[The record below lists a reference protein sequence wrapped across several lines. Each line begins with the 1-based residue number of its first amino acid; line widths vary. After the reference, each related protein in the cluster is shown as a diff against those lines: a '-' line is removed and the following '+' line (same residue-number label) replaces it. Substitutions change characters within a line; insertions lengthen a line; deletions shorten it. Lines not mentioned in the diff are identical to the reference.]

1 MSLLPPGDSQ
11 WGDVTWEDDGDGD
24 EEPRESALPT
34 EPAAEA
40 GRAAAQATPEPHPE
54 MARVGASKRKSLQEI
69 KDCCSVDEVAD
80 GLRSTDGTLCSRN
93 ACPNKRACAALLG
106 ATLTLA
112 CIGIRQEAFAGPRQP
127 GLAGAS
133 DARADL
139 AFNVLRGSY
148 APMLEHGTFQFKVE
162 QQPICEGVAR
172 WLRGFHFG
180 AQWDS
185 QKERVMGGC
194 TSARDEN
201 GQGSGLGKRARGGKM
216 GVAPSEK
223 CYKSG
228 HIVAWLE
235 NLASLIGDHM
245 PGGDQRHCD
254 VLVLP
259 FRRWAEVHSRYN
271 QACEMVPGFA
281 HFQASSPVF
290 GCPPAMKTETV
301 TVVVGVGS
309 VTTSIS

>member
-1 MSLLPPGDSQ
+1 MQSECLSEQTGVCCS
-11 WGDVTWEDDGDGD
+11 
-24 EEPRESALPT
+24 PRSN
-34 EPAAEA
+34 
-40 GRAAAQATPEPHPE
+40 
-54 MARVGASKRKSLQEI
+54 VGACVHRN
-69 KDCCSVDEVAD
+69 
-80 GLRSTDGTLCSRN
+80 STRGVRWSSPTW
-93 ACPNKRACAALLG
+93 
-106 ATLTLA
+106 
-112 CIGIRQEAFAGPRQP
+112 IPRQP

-185 QKERVMGGC
+185 QKERAMGGC

-201 GQGSGLGKRARGGKM
+201 GQGIGLGKRARGGKM

-235 NLASLIGDHM
+235 NLASLIGS
-245 PGGDQRHCD
+245 GSSGSNTSRH
-254 VLVLP
+254 
-259 FRRWAEVHSRYN
+259 RR
-271 QACEMVPGFA
+271 P
-281 HFQASSPVF
+281 ASSPMPTFTSNGLYYLPHTMTRATKGRMVPLWVVALCR
-290 GCPPAMKTETV
+290 GL
-301 TVVVGVGS
+301 VVVPVGAGIGVVAQRVGLARA
-309 VTTSIS
+309 ISGWVGVEFARQLCA